1 MSAFAIETWWPL
13 VLLPVGVLFTLWV
26 ARRTETALS
35 PARRP
40 WVAGLRIAAISAAVV
55 ALMQPVWLARTD
67 AISVIYALDVSR
79 SIDPAFIDAAIRWI
93 ERTEGKGPPHDARFV
108 AFAASAR
115 LAADAEA
122 IRALPVRGGSG
133 GSASALDRDATDLE
147 AALDTARNAFT
158 PHRIKRLVLISD
170 GVATSGNTWRA
181 VERLHRDGVR
191 VFTSAASVRPGND
204 AWIEGIDTPRD
215 WRRDEPGLVK
225 VRVEAQTGTRAR
237 VTLARDGKPVA
248 QKSVTLDAG
257 ANVVAF
263 TVKIPAAGA
272 TALEASV
279 VAEGDE
285 ARDNDR
291 YTQSVSVRGRP
302 RVWYVESPGETGA
315 PLRDALVREGIE
327 AVAVA
332 PAALPDK
339 AAGFDG
345 IDAVILS
352 DVAAKDIGPARM
364 QALASWVR
372 DGGGGLL
379 FAAGAS
385 TYGESGWRE
394 SAVEKVL
401 PVTFEAQ
408 EKRRELALVIA
419 LDRSYSMKG
428 RKLDLAKAATLGAL
442 DLLDENH
449 RFGVITFDSQ
459 PEQTVPLAPVR
470 SKRRAEDQ
478 ISRFTASGQTNI
490 YPALQSAYRLLVD
503 NPSKSKH
510 VILLSDGD
518 TQPADFQRLVKRM
531 AEANITVSTV
541 AIGAEADTALM
552 ESIANWG
559 KGRHYYTVSPDLVP
573 KIFIDETKRLVN
585 ESLVEEPVRAVP
597 RRRAEAI
604 RGIDF
609 EHAPRLRGY
618 ASTKLKDGA
627 ELTLSTETG
636 APLLARWQYGL
647 GKTAVFTSDA
657 KGRWAADW
665 LGWSGYGKLWSQ
677 LVRETMRRDAGEDV
691 SFEATRD
698 DAGAVV
704 RLAALDAGGAF
715 RNDLRPQVKATLPDG
730 STRTLTMSQVGP
742 GRYEVRTPLEGTGRA
757 PWRFELI
764 EGGGVPKALVARAG
778 VQALHRPYPDE
789 LRLRPPDQSLLQA
802 IAEQTG
808 GKFAPDPA
816 DVFAPLGDRAT
827 RPRALWPWFAALA
840 LLFYLLDLAVRR
852 VPRLGRTE
860 PVIK

>member
-1 MSAFAIETWWPL
+1 MSAFTIETWWP
-13 VLLPVGVLFTLWV
+13 VILLPVGVLFTLWV
-26 ARRTETALS
+26 ARHTETALS
-35 PARRP
+35 PGRRP
-40 WVAGLRIAAISAAVV
+40 WVAGLRIAGIAAAVA
-55 ALMQPVWLARTD
+55 ALMQPTWLARTD
-67 AISVIYALDVSR
+67 AISVVYALDVSR

-93 ERTEGKGPPHDARFV
+93 DRTEARGPTHDARFI

-115 LAADAEA
+115 LTADAEA
-122 IRALPVRGGSG
+122 IRALPVRGAGG
-133 GSASALDRDATDLE
+133 GSASALDREATDLE
-147 AALDTARNAFT
+147 AALDAARDAFV
-158 PHRIKRLVLISD
+158 PHRVKRLVLISD
-170 GVATSGNTWRA
+170 GVATTGDAWRG
-181 VERLHRDGVR
+181 VERLRREGVR
-191 VFTSAASVRPGND
+191 IFTSPALVRSGTD
-204 AWIEGIDTPRD
+204 AWIAGIDTPRD

-225 VRVEAQTGTRAR
+225 VRVEAQARTRAR
-237 VTLARDGKPVA
+237 VMLARDGQPLG
-248 QKSVTLDAG
+248 QKSLTLEPG
-257 ANVVAF
+257 VNVVAF
-263 TVKIPAAGA
+263 TVKIATTGA

-279 VAEGDE
+279 TAEGDQ
-285 ARDNDR
+285 AHDNDR

-302 RVWYVESPGETGA
+302 RIWYVEGDNPSGS
-315 PLRDALVREGIE
+315 PLRDALVREGID
-327 AVAVA
+327 VVSGS
-332 PAALPDK
+332 AANLPGK
-339 AAGFDG
+339 SAGYESY
-345 IDAVILS
+345 DAVILS
-352 DVAAKDIGPARM
+352 DVAAKDVDAERM
-364 QALASWVR
+364 HALASWVR
-372 DGGGGLL
+372 DDGGGLV
-379 FAAGAS
+379 FVAGAA

-408 EKRRELALVIA
+408 EERRELALVIA

-459 PEQTVPLAPVR
+459 PEMTVPLAPVR

-552 ESIANWG
+552 ESIAKWG
-559 KGRHYYTVSPDLVP
+559 KGRHYYTVTPDLVP
-573 KIFIDETKRLVN
+573 KIFIEETKRLVN

-597 RRRAEAI
+597 RRKAETI
-604 RGIDF
+604 RGVDF
-609 EHAPRLRGY
+609 EHAPPLRGY

-647 GKTAVFTSDA
+647 GKAAVFTSDA
-657 KGRWAADW
+657 KNRWAADW
-665 LGWSGYGKLWSQ
+665 LGWPGYGKFWSQ

-691 SFEATRD
+691 NFEATRD
-698 DAGAVV
+698 GANAVI
-704 RLAALDAGGAF
+704 RLTALDAAGGF
-715 RNDLRPQVKATLPDG
+715 RNELRPRVKVTLPDG
-730 STRTLTMSQVGP
+730 KTRTIDLSQAGP
-742 GRYEVRTPLEGTGRA
+742 GRYEARMPMEAMGRA
-757 PWRFELI
+757 PWRFELA
-764 EGGGVPKALVARAG
+764 EGGGVGKALVARAG

-789 LRLRPPDQSLLQA
+789 LRLKPADQALLQA
-802 IAEQTG
+802 MAEQTG
-808 GKFAPDPA
+808 GKFAPEPA
-816 DVFAPLGDRAT
+816 DVFASLGDHAT

-840 LLFYLLDLAVRR
+840 LLCYLLDLAVRR
-852 VPRLGRTE
+852 VPRLAPRGTAR
-860 PVIK
+860 

>member
-1 MSAFAIETWWPL
+1 MSAFTIETWWPAI
-13 VLLPVGVLFTLWV
+13 LLPVGMLFTLWV
-26 ARRTETALS
+26 ARHTETALS
-35 PARRP
+35 PGRRP
-40 WVAGLRIAAISAAVV
+40 WVAGLRIAGIAAAVA
-55 ALMQPVWLARTD
+55 ALMQPTWLARTD
-67 AISVIYALDVSR
+67 AISVVYALDVSR

-93 ERTEGKGPPHDARFV
+93 DRTEARGPTHDARFI

-115 LAADAEA
+115 LTADAEA
-122 IRALPVRGGSG
+122 IRALPVRGAGG
-133 GSASALDRDATDLE
+133 GSASALDQDATDLE
-147 AALDTARNAFT
+147 AALDAARDAFA
-158 PHRIKRLVLISD
+158 PHRVKRLVLISD
-170 GVATSGNTWRA
+170 GVATTGDAWRG
-181 VERLHRDGVR
+181 VERLRREGVR
-191 VFTSAASVRPGND
+191 IFTSPALVRSGTD
-204 AWIEGIDTPRD
+204 AWIAGIDTPRD

-225 VRVEAQTGTRAR
+225 VRVEAQARTRAR
-237 VTLARDGKPVA
+237 VMLARDGQPLG
-248 QKSVTLDAG
+248 QKSLTLEPG
-257 ANVVAF
+257 VNVVAF
-263 TVKIPAAGA
+263 TVKIAATGA

-279 VAEGDE
+279 TAEGDQ
-285 ARDNDR
+285 AHDNDR
-291 YTQSVSVRGRP
+291 YTQSVSMRGRP
-302 RVWYVESPGETGA
+302 RIWYVEGDNASGS
-315 PLRDALVREGIE
+315 PLRDALVREGIDVVSGS
-327 AVAVA
+327 VASL
-332 PAALPDK
+332 PAK
-339 AAGFDG
+339 STGYESY
-345 IDAVILS
+345 DAVILS
-352 DVAAKDIGPARM
+352 DVAAKDADAERM
-364 QALASWVR
+364 HALASWVR
-372 DGGGGLL
+372 DDGGGLL
-379 FAAGAS
+379 FVAGAA

-459 PEQTVPLAPVR
+459 PEMTVPLAPVR

-552 ESIANWG
+552 ESIAKWG
-559 KGRHYYTVSPDLVP
+559 KGRHYYTVTPDLVP
-573 KIFIDETKRLVN
+573 KIFIEETKRLVN

-597 RRRAEAI
+597 RRKAETI
-604 RGIDF
+604 RGVDF
-609 EHAPRLRGY
+609 EHAPPLRGY

-647 GKTAVFTSDA
+647 GRAAVFTSDA
-657 KGRWAADW
+657 KNRWAADW
-665 LGWSGYGKLWSQ
+665 LGWPGYGKFWSQ

-691 SFEATRD
+691 NFEATRD
-698 DAGAVV
+698 GANAVI
-704 RLAALDAGGAF
+704 RLTALDAAGGF
-715 RNDLRPQVKATLPDG
+715 RNDLRPRVKVTLPDG
-730 STRTLTMSQVGP
+730 KTRAIELSQAGP
-742 GRYEVRTPLEGTGRA
+742 GRYEARMPMEAMGRA
-757 PWRFELI
+757 PWRFELA
-764 EGGGVPKALVARAG
+764 EGGGVGKALVARAG

-789 LRLRPPDQSLLQA
+789 LRLKPADQALLQA
-802 IAEQTG
+802 MAEQTG
-808 GKFAPDPA
+808 GKFAPEPA
-816 DVFAPLGDRAT
+816 DVFASLGDHAT

-840 LLFYLLDLAVRR
+840 LLCYLLDLAVRR
-852 VPRLGRTE
+852 VPRLAPRGTAR
-860 PVIK
+860 

>member
-1 MSAFAIETWWPL
+1 VSAFAVGSWWPL
-13 VLLPVGVLFTLWV
+13 VLLPVGVLVTLWV

-40 WVAGLRIAAISAAVV
+40 WVAGLRIAAVTAAVM
-55 ALMQPVWLARTD
+55 ALMQPVWLARTE
-67 AISVIYALDVSR
+67 AISVVYALDVSR
-79 SIDPAFIDAAIRWI
+79 SVDTSFIDAAIRWI
-93 ERTEGKGPPHDARFV
+93 DRTEGRSPPHDARYI
-108 AFAASAR
+108 AFAGSAR
-115 LAADAEA
+115 LAADAGA
-122 IRALPVRGGSG
+122 IRALPVRGESG

-147 AALDTARNAFT
+147 AALDAARDAFL
-158 PHRIKRLVLISD
+158 PDRVKRLVLISD
-170 GVATSGNTWRA
+170 GVATTGDTWRG
-181 VERLHRDGVR
+181 VERLRRDGVR
-191 VFTSAASVRPGND
+191 IFTSAAQVRAGTD

-225 VRVEAQTGTRAR
+225 VRVQAQAQTRAR
-237 VTLARDGKPVA
+237 VVLTRDGKPLA
-248 QKSVTLDAG
+248 QKNLTLEPG
-257 ANVVAF
+257 VNVVVF
-263 TVKIPAAGA
+263 TVKIPATGA
-272 TALEASV
+272 AALEAAV
-279 VAEGDE
+279 TAEGDQ

-302 RVWYVESPGETGA
+302 RIWYIEGERESGSA
-315 PLRDALVREGIE
+315 LRDALVREGIDVVSGS
-327 AVAVA
+327 ATS
-332 PAALPDK
+332 LPGK
-339 AAGFDG
+339 SAGYENY
-345 IDAVILS
+345 DAVILS
-352 DVAAKDIGPARM
+352 DVAAKDVDAERM
-364 QALASWVR
+364 HALASWVR
-372 DGGGGLL
+372 DDGGGLL
-379 FAAGAS
+379 FVAGAT

-459 PEQTVPLAPVR
+459 PEVTVPLAPVR

-531 AEANITVSTV
+531 AEADITVSTV

-552 ESIANWG
+552 ESIAKWG
-559 KGRHYYTVSPDLVP
+559 KGRHYYTVTPDLVP
-573 KIFIDETKRLVN
+573 KIFIEETKRLVN

-597 RRRAEAI
+597 RRKAEAI

-609 EHAPRLRGY
+609 ERAPPLRGY

-647 GKTAVFTSDA
+647 GKSAVFTSDA
-657 KGRWAADW
+657 KRRWAADW
-665 LGWSGYGKLWSQ
+665 LGWPGYGKFWSQ
-677 LVRETMRRDAGEDV
+677 LVRETMRRDGGEDV
-691 SFEATRD
+691 NFEAMRD
-698 DAGAVV
+698 GADAVV
-704 RLAALDAGGAF
+704 RLTALDAAGGF
-715 RNDLRPQVKATLPDG
+715 RNELRPRVKATLPDG
-730 STRTLTMSQVGP
+730 KTRAIELSQVGP
-742 GRYEVRTPLEGTGRA
+742 GRYQARMPMDAAGHG
-757 PWRFELI
+757 PWRFELV
-764 EGGGVPKALVARAG
+764 EGNGIAPGLVARAG
-778 VQALHRPYPDE
+778 VQALHRAYPDE
-789 LRLRPPDQSLLQA
+789 LRLRPADQALLRA
-802 IAEQTG
+802 VAEHTG
-808 GKFAPDPA
+808 GKFSPEPA
-816 DVFAPLGDRAT
+816 DVFAALGDHAI
-827 RPRALWPWFAALA
+827 RPRTLWPWFAALA
-840 LLFYLLDLAVRR
+840 LLCYLLDLAVRR
-852 VPRLGRTE
+852 VPRRTARAAAR
-860 PVIK
+860 

>member
-1 MSAFAIETWWPL
+1 MNAFAIETWWPL
-13 VLLPVGVLFTLWV
+13 LLLPVGVLFTLWV

-35 PARRP
+35 PNRRP
-40 WVAGLRIAAISAAVV
+40 WVAGLRIAAIAAAVI
-55 ALMQPVWLARTD
+55 ALMQPAWLARTD
-67 AISVIYALDVSR
+67 AMSVVYALDVSR
-79 SIDPAFIDAAIRWI
+79 SVDPAFIDAAIRWI
-93 ERTEGKGPPHDARFV
+93 ERTESKSPPHDARFV

-115 LAADAEA
+115 LTPDAAA
-122 IRALPVRGGSG
+122 IRALPVRGEGG

-147 AALDTARNAFT
+147 TALEASRAAFA
-158 PHRIKRLVLISD
+158 PHRVKRLVLISD
-170 GVATSGNTWRA
+170 GVATTGDTWRA
-181 VERLHRDGVR
+181 VERLRRDGVR
-191 VFTSAASVRPGND
+191 VFTSAAAVRSGND
-204 AWIEGIDTPRD
+204 AWIEAIDTPRD

-225 VRVEAQTGTRAR
+225 VRVQAQASTRAR
-237 VTLARDGKPVA
+237 VTLARDGKAIA
-248 QKSVTLDAG
+248 QKAVTLDAG
-257 ANVVAF
+257 VSVVTF

-279 VAEGDE
+279 AAEGDQ
-285 ARDNDR
+285 AHDNDR

-302 RVWYVESPGETGA
+302 RVLYVEGAETTGA
-315 PLRDALVREGIE
+315 SLRNALVREGID

-339 AAGFDG
+339 VAGYESY
-345 IDAVILS
+345 DAVILS
-352 DVAAKDIGPARM
+352 DVAAKDVSATRM

-459 PEQTVPLAPVR
+459 PEMTVPLAPVR

-552 ESIANWG
+552 ESIAKWG

-573 KIFIDETKRLVN
+573 KIFIEETKRLVN

-597 RRRAEAI
+597 RRKAEAI

-618 ASTKLKDGA
+618 ASTKLKEGA

-657 KGRWAADW
+657 KNRWAADW
-665 LGWSGYGKLWSQ
+665 LAWPGYGKLWSQ

-691 SFEATRD
+691 RFEATRE
-698 DAGAVV
+698 DANAVI
-704 RLAALDAGGAF
+704 RLAALDAGGGF
-715 RNDLRPQVKATLPDG
+715 RNDLHPRVKATLPDG
-730 STRTLTMSQVGP
+730 TTSVLPLLQVGP
-742 GRYEVRTPLEGTGRA
+742 GRYEVRMPLVGTGRA

-764 EGGGVPKALVARAG
+764 EGGGVSKALVTRAG
-778 VQALHRPYPDE
+778 VQALHRAYPDE
-789 LRLRPPDQSLLQA
+789 LRLRPPDQALLQA

-808 GKFAPDPA
+808 GKFAPEPA
-816 DVFAPLGDRAT
+816 DVFAALGDHAT
-827 RPRALWPWFAALA
+827 QPRALWPWFAALA
-840 LLFYLLDLAVRR
+840 LLCYLLDLAVRR
-852 VPRLGRTE
+852 VPRLGRTG
-860 PVIK
+860 

>member
-1 MSAFAIETWWPL
+1 MSAFAVESWWPL
-13 VLLPVGVLFTLWV
+13 LLLPAGILFILWV
-26 ARRTETALS
+26 ARRTETALV

-40 WVAGLRIAAISAAVV
+40 WVAAARIAAVTAAVA

-67 AISVIYALDVSR
+67 AVSVVYALDVSR
-79 SIDPAFIDAAIRWI
+79 SVDPGFIDAAIRWI
-93 ERTEGKGPPHDARFV
+93 ERSEAQAPAHDARFM

-115 LAADAEA
+115 RTADAPA
-122 IRALPVRGGSG
+122 IRALPVRGESG
-133 GSASALDRDATDLE
+133 GSTTALNRDATDLE
-147 AALDTARNAFT
+147 AALDAARDAFE
-158 PHRIKRLVLISD
+158 PHAVKRLVLMSD
-170 GVATSGNTWRA
+170 GVATTGDTWRA
-181 VERLHRDGVR
+181 VERLRRDGVR
-191 VFTSAASVRPGND
+191 IFTSPALVRSGTD
-204 AWIEGIDTPRD
+204 AWIEGIDTPGG

-225 VRVEAQTGTRAR
+225 VRVQAQARTRAR

-248 QKSVTLDAG
+248 QKPLTLEPG
-257 ANVVAF
+257 VNVVAF
-263 TVKIPAAGA
+263 TVKIPAGGA
-272 TALEASV
+272 SALEASV
-279 VAEGDE
+279 LAEGDQ
-285 ARDNDR
+285 AHDNDR
-291 YTQSVSVRGRP
+291 YTQSVSVGGRP
-302 RVWYVESPGETGA
+302 RVWYIEGEQEAGT

-327 AVAVA
+327 IVPGSASV
-332 PAALPDK
+332 LPDRP
-339 AAGFDG
+339 AGYANY
-345 IDAVILS
+345 DAVILS
-352 DVAAKDIGPARM
+352 DVAAKDVGAARM

-372 DGGGGLL
+372 DDGGGLV
-379 FAAGAS
+379 FVSGAA
-385 TYGESGWRE
+385 TYGETGWRE

-459 PEQTVPLAPVR
+459 PEMTVPLAPVR

-552 ESIANWG
+552 ESIAQWG
-559 KGRHYYTVSPDLVP
+559 KGRHYYTVTPDLVP
-573 KIFIDETKRLVN
+573 KIFIEETKRLVN

-597 RRRAEAI
+597 RRKAEAI

-609 EHAPRLRGY
+609 ERAPRLRGY

-627 ELTLSTETG
+627 ELTLSTESG

-657 KGRWAADW
+657 KSRWAADW
-665 LGWSGYGKLWSQ
+665 LGWSGYGKFWSQ
-677 LVRETMRRDAGEDV
+677 LVRETMRRDAGEEVDFRV
-691 SFEATRD
+691 TRD
-698 DAGAVV
+698 GAQALVH
-704 RLAALDAGGAF
+704 LTALDADGAF
-715 RNDLRPQVKATLPDG
+715 RNGLRPRLKATLPDG
-730 STRTLTMSQVGP
+730 TSRVIPLLQSGP
-742 GRYEVRTPLEGTGRA
+742 GRYEARLQIEAAGRGPA
-757 PWRFELI
+757 RFELV
-764 EGGGVPKALVARAG
+764 EGNGVTKGLVARAG
-778 VQALHRPYPDE
+778 VRALHRPYPDE
-789 LRLRPPDQSLLQA
+789 LRLRPADEALLQA
-802 IAEQTG
+802 MADQTG
-808 GKFAPDPA
+808 GKFAPEPA
-816 DVFAPLGDRAT
+816 DVFAPRDDHAT
-827 RPRALWPWFAALA
+827 RPRALWPWFAGLA
-840 LLFYLLDLAVRR
+840 LLCYLLDLSLRR
-852 VPRLGRTE
+852 VPRFGRTE
-860 PVIK
+860 PAG